1 MQTWSP
7 NRQTDHQ
14 VVHPSRPSLSLS
26 FPPPSLQ
33 LVLLR
38 HRMVSWG
45 ACFSQME
52 WGAWKEKENSPGN
65 GFGERLATGRGG
77 GGKERRRLERRLWK
91 KRAEFIYLGWG
102 ARRVMTHVQNFSLLR
117 RQRADQL
124 RRPCADQLL
133 RPHADQL
140 NIASLITTHH
150 TTQKFIDYLMPSGC
164 RETMWDRDL

>member
-1 MQTWSP
+1 
-7 NRQTDHQ
+7 
-14 VVHPSRPSLSLS
+14 
-26 FPPPSLQ
+26 
-33 LVLLR
+33 
-38 HRMVSWG
+38 
-45 ACFSQME
+45 ME

-91 KRAEFIYLGWG
+91 RRAEFIYLGWG

-140 NIASLITTHH
+140 NIASLITT
-150 TTQKFIDYLMPSGC
+150 QKFIDYLMPSGC